1 MTWIWCVAAFLAGAL
16 VSVQT
21 GINTQLGRQ
30 LGQPLQA
37 AFVSFV
43 IGTLALGLALPL
55 LRVAYPAPARV
66 GAVGLPLLTGGV
78 LGAIFVF
85 SMIALGTRLSAAV
98 LVGLVVGGQLI
109 ASLVLDHFGWLGFP
123 QHALSVPRIVG
134 AGLIVAGVLLIR
146 KF

>member
-1 MTWIWCVAAFLAGAL
+1 MTWLWCVAAFLAGAL

-43 IGTLALGLALPL
+43 IGTLALAISLPI
-55 LRVAYPAPARV
+55 LRVSYPAPGRV
-66 GAVGLPLLTGGV
+66 FAVGLPLLSGGV
-78 LGAIFVF
+78 LGGIFVF
-85 SMIALGTRLSAAV
+85 SMIALGSRLSAAV

-123 QHALSVPRIVG
+123 QHALSVPRMIG

>member
-1 MTWIWCVAAFLAGAL
+1 MTWIWCVGAFLAGVL

-43 IGTLALGLALPL
+43 VGTLALAAAMPF
-55 LRVAYPAPARV
+55 LRVPFPGPGKVAS
-66 GAVGLPLLTGGV
+66 VGLPWLSGGI
-78 LGAIFVF
+78 LGGLFVF
-85 SMIALGTRLSAAV
+85 SMIALGSRLSAAV

-123 QHALSVPRIVG
+123 QHVLSLPRVAG
-134 AGLIVAGVLLIR
+134 AALIVAGVLLIR

>member
-1 MTWIWCVAAFLAGAL
+1 MSWLWCVAALLAGAL

-43 IGTLALGLALPL
+43 IGTLALAVALPL
-55 LRVAYPAPARV
+55 LRVPFPSPARV
-66 GAVGLPLLTGGV
+66 GTISLPLLSGGV
-78 LGAIFVF
+78 LGGIFVY
-85 SMIALGTRLSAAV
+85 SMIALGSRLSAAV
-98 LVGLVVGGQLI
+98 LVELVVAGQLV

-123 QHALSVPRIVG
+123 QHTLSVPRAIG
-134 AGLIVAGVLLIR
+134 ALLILAGVLLVR
-146 KF
+146 RY

>member
-98 LVGLVVGGQLI
+98 LVGLVVGG
-109 ASLVLDHFGWLGFP
+109 
-123 QHALSVPRIVG
+123 
-134 AGLIVAGVLLIR
+134 
-146 KF
+146 